1 MSPDDRRED
10 RSREVACTLLRL
22 ARPLLERSGERIAAA
37 EVTLLL
43 SRLEAE
49 PPPRP
54 ERRDDM
60 WEIVIP
66 RSDWERG

>member
-1 MSPDDRRED
+1 MSGNEEGAD

-43 SRLEAE
+43 NRLET

-66 RSDWERG
+66 RSEWEKS

>member
-1 MSPDDRRED
+1 MDRDDERAD

-37 EVTLLL
+37 EITLLL
-43 SRLEAE
+43 GRLDKKE
-49 PPPRP
+49 PAATKHR
-54 ERRDDM
+54 EDM

-66 RSDWERG
+66 RSGGMS